1 MDAVT
6 EAADPALTSLQ
17 AGSLDWAAIFSQ
29 HYPVMYAAAASVLK
43 GQTALGVDADDIVS
57 IALGEA
63 ITKGLPAE
71 VEHLHSYLA
80 RIARLRAV
88 DALRR
93 RKHQADEPP
102 DPATESPARITPD
115 GPEELAVQSELAS
128 EIAAH
133 LGGLPERERIALEN
147 TVMRDRPRDEA
158 AAALG
163 VTPQRVSQLVSAALR
178 RLRRLPAFAD
188 GPPFDTEE
196 SGGSDS
202 PSAGTRP

>member
-1 MDAVT
+1 MDGVT
-6 EAADPALTSLQ
+6 EAADPALTRLQ
-17 AGSLDWAAIFSQ
+17 AGSPDWAAIFSQ
-29 HYPVMYAAAASVLK
+29 HYAVMYAAAASVLK

-63 ITKGLPAE
+63 IAKGLPGE
-71 VEHLHSYLA
+71 VGQLHSYLA
-80 RIARLRAV
+80 RIARLRAI

-93 RKHQADEPP
+93 RRHQADEPP
-102 DPATESPARITPD
+102 DPATESPARIVPD

-133 LGGLPERERIALEN
+133 LDGLPERERIALES
-147 TVMRDRPRDEA
+147 TVMRDRPRDEV

-178 RLRRLPAFAD
+178 RLRQLPAFAD
-188 GPPFDTEE
+188 GRPFDTEE
-196 SGGSDS
+196 SGGPND
-202 PSAGTRP
+202 PSAGTRR